1 MSLNDL
7 PRGLRN
13 CNPGNIR
20 ITKDKWKGLRDV
32 QTDKEFFQFT
42 EMKWGYRALLKVLRN
57 YRKLHGCQTLAD
69 MIKRYAPDNENNT
82 NAYIGAVCNRLGIPP
97 FFVPDVDSKAAMCM
111 IASAISFVE
120 NGVAAEKEDIA
131 DGWELL

>member
-1 MSLNDL
+1 MSSNEL

-20 ITKDKWKGLRDV
+20 LSKDKWKGLRDV
-32 QTDKEFFQFT
+32 QTDMDFFQFT

-57 YRKLHGCQTLAD
+57 YRNLHGCQTLAD
-69 MIKRYAPDNENNT
+69 MIKRYAPDSENNT
-82 NAYIGAVCNRLGIPP
+82 NAYISAVCGRLGIPP
-97 FFVPDVDSKAAMCM
+97 FFVPDVDNKAAMCM

-120 NGVAAEKEDIA
+120 NGVAAEMEDIA
-131 DGWELL
+131 DGWDLL